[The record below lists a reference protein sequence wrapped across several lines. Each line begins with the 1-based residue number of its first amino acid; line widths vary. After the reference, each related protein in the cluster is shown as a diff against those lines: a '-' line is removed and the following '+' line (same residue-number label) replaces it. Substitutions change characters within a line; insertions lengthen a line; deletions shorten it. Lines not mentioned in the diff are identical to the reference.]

1 MSRVVIKPD
10 FAYANNKAQISLAVT
25 ASLILSFVF
34 ATQIILLFT
43 FTWNLT
49 FKLLVCFIDCT
60 GRFVSYLVGNPEDRL
75 SRVAAQL
82 FYIRDFDTNH
92 RKITN
97 AKGCG
102 SICWDST
109 NVNGLE

>member
-1 MSRVVIKPD
+1 MSCVVIKPD
-10 FAYANNKAQISLAVT
+10 FAYAKTKAQISLAVT
-25 ASLILSFVF
+25 AKLILSFVF
-34 ATQIILLFT
+34 ATQIVLFLIYVKPYFQASSLLPC
-43 FTWNLT
+43 LYRP
-49 FKLLVCFIDCT
+49 VCVLPC
-60 GRFVSYLVGNPEDRL
+60 RNPRRPAF
-75 SRVAAQL
+75 SRRGS
-82 FYIRDFDTNH
+82 IIFDTNH